1 MLWPEGSGPDSLTC
15 NYLEPLNAP
24 DGLPSTQ
31 IGAILPK
38 LDLFRFVP
46 FRLNRLAA
54 EVSAALSGEYQ
65 ERYGLDIPEWRVLAT
80 LGFRNDA
87 CSAQYIAHCTRT
99 HKSTI
104 SRAVTALMQRRL
116 VERVENADDRREFSL
131 RLSRKG
137 RALYEE
143 LIPRLLRKEREIMS
157 CLTADERASFA
168 LALGKIEKSL
178 DLVLT
183 SREASKT
190 EAY

>member
-1 MLWPEGSGPDSLTC
+1 MGSRQ
-15 NYLEPLNAP
+15 ENASRR
-24 DGLPSTQ
+24 GSR
-31 IGAILPK
+31 
-38 LDLFRFVP
+38 LDLFGVVP

-54 EVSAALSGEYQ
+54 EVSAALSSEYQ

-80 LGFRNDA
+80 LGFRNQA

-104 SRAVTALMQRRL
+104 SRAVTTLMTRQL
-116 VERVENADDRREFSL
+116 VERVENADDRREFRL
-131 RLSRKG
+131 RLTRKG

-143 LIPRLLRKEREIMS
+143 LIPRLKRKEQEILS
-157 CLTADERASFA
+157 CLTAQEREEFA
-168 LALGKIEKSL
+168 IALGKIEKSL

-190 EAY
+190 EA

>member
-1 MLWPEGSGPDSLTC
+1 L
-15 NYLEPLNAP
+15 A
-24 DGLPSTQ
+24 
-31 IGAILPK
+31 K
-38 LDLFRFVP
+38 LDLFSFVP

-54 EVSAALSGEYQ
+54 EVSAALASEYQ
-65 ERYGLDIPEWRVLAT
+65 ARYGLDIPEWRVLAT

-104 SRAVTALMQRRL
+104 SRAVTALMRRQL

-131 RLSRKG
+131 RMTRKG
-137 RALYEE
+137 RALYQE
-143 LIPRLLRKEREIMS
+143 LLPRLLRKEREIMS
-157 CLTADERASFA
+157 CLTAQERNSFA

-178 DLVLT
+178 DLVTT

>member
-1 MLWPEGSGPDSLTC
+1 VLAAVNS
-15 NYLEPLNAP
+15 NLERFLA
-24 DGLPSTQ
+24 
-31 IGAILPK
+31 K
-38 LDLFRFVP
+38 LDLFKFVP

-54 EVSAALSGEYQ
+54 EVSAALSSEYQ
-65 ERYGLDIPEWRVLAT
+65 ARYGLDIPEWRVLAT

-87 CSAQYIAHCTRT
+87 CSAQYISHCTRT

-104 SRAVTALMQRRL
+104 SRAVTALMQRHL
-116 VERVENADDRREFSL
+116 IERVENEDDRREFRL
-131 RLSRKG
+131 RLTRKG

-143 LIPRLLRKEREIMS
+143 LIPRLLRKERDIMS
-157 CLTADERASFA
+157 CLTAQERDSFA

-183 SREASKT
+183 SKEASKT